1 MSKQNA
7 SLDLKSLA
15 QSEQEF
21 IRALKSSLLE
31 PEQVNLN
38 QLWHIIELL
47 LQQLPDLE
55 QLRVGGTVITLL
67 AEIHSAKADRFL
79 ADWEERHNDEGPV
92 MEEELLAGL
101 VQRTMFLDISDLI
114 VPKTKGS
121 RKPPTDSV
129 AKPVEKKQVLKML
142 DQMEAE
148 HTMKQQALS
157 VAHDENVSAWIEAIA
172 QWLQHPPAGDPDQG
186 IWFSELAVA
195 FSQAAQ
201 PLSPIQIFL
210 ALLLGGYQL
219 RQPGGFYSD
228 IWVQMP
234 FG

>member
-7 SLDLKSLA
+7 SLDLKSPA
-15 QSEQEF
+15 QSEREF
-21 IRALKSSLLE
+21 IMALKSSVLE
-31 PEQVNLN
+31 PESVNLN
-38 QLWHIIELL
+38 QLWQIIEPL

-55 QLRVGGTVITLL
+55 QLRVGGTVMTLL

-79 ADWEERHNDEGPV
+79 ADWEERYNDEGPV
-92 MEEELLAGL
+92 MEEDLLAGL

-114 VPKTKGS
+114 SPKTKGS
-121 RKPPTDSV
+121 SKPPADSV

-148 HTMKQQALS
+148 HTTKQQALS

-172 QWLQHPPAGDPDQG
+172 QWLRYPPAGDPDQG
-186 IWFSELAVA
+186 VWFSELAVA
-195 FSQAAQ
+195 FSQEAQ
-201 PLSPIQIFL
+201 LLSPIQIFL

-219 RQPGGFYSD
+219 KQPGGFYSD

-234 FG
+234 SG